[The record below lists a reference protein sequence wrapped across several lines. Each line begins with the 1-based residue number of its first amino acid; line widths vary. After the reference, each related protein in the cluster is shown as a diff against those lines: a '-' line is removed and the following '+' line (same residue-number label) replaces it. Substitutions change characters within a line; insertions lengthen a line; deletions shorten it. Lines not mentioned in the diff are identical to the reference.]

1 MKLHFKF
8 LNSFGHFSKLAVTLT
23 TASLIGVGCAQNNN
37 VADKNGKI
45 AAGVRPLNQAERA
58 ADFDQMLQLF
68 KTYYG
73 PYNYKQEL
81 FRMNIEQEA
90 ARLKDLAVNAKSDE
104 EFAGYVMQFA
114 ALLKDGHVG
123 AQIKNSASGISRYII
138 PIVLVP
144 VENKTLV
151 GMIDPTLSEYYNIE
165 KGDELIEIDG
175 KTPESYLPTIS
186 KYVSDATELSQ
197 KVNILFALSRPSYMT
212 DLIPTSTTAQI
223 KVKKENNTV
232 ITVSIPWTLRKY
244 NADLDKMHK
253 PADTNARIDA
263 RAGIA
268 DHANSIIADVT
279 MMGNDNPFFL
289 SDAAKAK
296 FGFIKVYP
304 SAENLKKAGL
314 KDNERPPIYAALYR
328 HQGKNILLV
337 RIASYSP
344 SDFSSSVYMKA
355 YKALF
360 KEFQS
365 ISDVLVLDQT
375 HNPGGS
381 YCASFYELFAKQ
393 DDAQAVQKCNADRK
407 WINSLGIDW
416 PKLAMEMESPWDAR
430 ESQAMA
436 LKVEKAYDAGE
447 RLSEAIPIFT
457 GNTVVDPTRSV
468 WKKPMLVLIDELAGS
483 CGDVFPMLV
492 KANKRAKLFGQ
503 QTMGLGGNVESVGEL
518 NNSRISLRLT
528 RGIFTTHKA
537 DGNYQQPDFVE
548 NNGVMPDIAYSHTV
562 DDVRGGY
569 TAYIQA
575 FSDQA
580 VKEIPAPATPAADPT
595 PAPTPDQP
603 ANPPA
608 APAPADPTPAPA
620 PAPADPTPAPTP
632 APAEPTP
639 APSPAPA
646 EPPAPLPAPP
656 TNGQ

>member
-1 MKLHFKF
+1 MKSHFKF

-23 TASLIGVGCAQNNN
+23 TASLLGFSCAQNNN

-45 AAGVRPLNQAERA
+45 AAGVRPLTQAERA
-58 ADFDQMLQLF
+58 ADFDQLIQLF

-81 FRMNIEQEA
+81 FRMSLEQESS
-90 ARLKDLAVNAKSDE
+90 RLKDLAVNAKTDE

-123 AQIKNSASGISRYII
+123 AQIKNSSSGISRYSI
-138 PIVLVP
+138 PIILVP
-144 VENKTLV
+144 VEGKALV
-151 GMIDPTLSEYYNIE
+151 GDIEVALSEYYNIE
-165 KGDELIEIDG
+165 KGDEIIEIDG
-175 KTPESYLPTIS
+175 KTPESYMPTIS
-186 KYVSDATELSQ
+186 KYMHDATELSQ
-197 KVNILFALSRPSYMT
+197 KVNILFALSRPSFMT

-223 KVKKENNTV
+223 KVKKEDNTV
-232 ITVSIPWTLRKY
+232 LTVSIPWKVGKF
-244 NADLDKMHK
+244 NAELDKMHK

-263 RAGIA
+263 RARVA

-279 MMGNDNPFFL
+279 MMGDDNPFFL
-289 SDAAKAK
+289 SDSAKAK

-304 SAENLKKAGL
+304 SADNLKKAGL
-314 KDNERPPIYAALYR
+314 KENEKPPIYAALYR
-328 HQGKNILLV
+328 HKGKNVLLV

-344 SDFSSSVYMKA
+344 SDFPSSVYMKA

-407 WINSLGIDW
+407 WINNLGIEW
-416 PKLAMEMESPWDAR
+416 PKMAMEMESPWDAR

-436 LKVEKAYDAGE
+436 MKVEKAYDAGE

-457 GNTVVDPTRSV
+457 GNTVVDPTRAV

-503 QTMGLGGNVESVGEL
+503 QTMGLGGNVEPVGEL

-537 DGNYQQPDFVE
+537 DGNYQQSDFVE
-548 NNGVMPDIAYSHTV
+548 NNGVMPDISYSHTV
-562 DDVRGGY
+562 NDVRGGY
-569 TAYIQA
+569 TAYVQA
-575 FSDQA
+575 FSDEA
-580 VKEIPAPATPAADPT
+580 VNQIEAPA
-595 PAPTPDQP
+595 
-603 ANPPA
+603 
-608 APAPADPTPAPA
+608 
-620 PAPADPTPAPTP
+620 APTP
-632 APAEPTP
+632 AVPPVLPATP
-639 APSPAPA
+639 PPPAAASSDSTTPPAPA
-646 EPPAPLPAPP
+646 APQAQSQL
-656 TNGQ
+656 TISRYL